1 MSVSASDIQ
10 AAQQN
15 ARAPDDILFL
25 TQQGFWRRHR
35 LQIAIAGV
43 ALAMAAGLAWLML
56 AGDNSPPPRQVRE
69 LQIINVTPPPPPPP
83 PPPQQQP
90 PPQQKMIE
98 QPKMVTPEV
107 KPPDKPDDKPLD
119 KPKAADK
126 DDAPPPG
133 PLALDAKADGPGDVF
148 GLGGKPGGRGLLGGG
163 DGGGGSRWGWYATQV
178 QNAIEDAIHANPKTR
193 VAVMQIEVRLWADQG
208 GHITRVQLAGTTG
221 DPEIDAALRN
231 DVLPAL
237 TLSQPPPQDMPMPI
251 VARITARRPN

>member
-1 MSVSASDIQ
+1 MIVDNLDTQEVVLDTADLATTVDFALCSIAVARSAAARDGGLNMSVSASDIQ
-10 AAQQN
+10 AGQQN
-15 ARAPDDILFL
+15 ARAPEDILVL

-35 LQIAIAGV
+35 LQMAVAGV
-43 ALAMAAGLAWLML
+43 ALAIAAGLTWLML
-56 AGDNSPPPRQVRE
+56 AGDNSPAAAPGARAANHQRHPTAAHHPHRRRS
-69 LQIINVTPPPPPPP
+69 NS
-83 PPPQQQP
+83 P

-163 DGGGGSRWGWYATQV
+163 RRRRGQPLGLVRDAGAERHRGRDPRQSQDPASR
-178 QNAIEDAIHANPKTR
+178 
-193 VAVMQIEVRLWADQG
+193 
-208 GHITRVQLAGTTG
+208 
-221 DPEIDAALRN
+221 
-231 DVLPAL
+231 
-237 TLSQPPPQDMPMPI
+237 
-251 VARITARRPN
+251 